1 MVSNQH
7 LEERNMRPW
16 SQLAAGTAMLMI
28 LGTSVTSAEVWIN
41 EIHYDNDGT
50 DTDEGVEIAGT
61 AGTDLSDYKIYAYN
75 GSTSNT
81 SAPEAL
87 SGTIG
92 DQAGGYGT
100 AWFDIELQNGAPD
113 GVALVKEIGSTTNV
127 IQFLS
132 YEGSF
137 EAVGGPAAGTTSTD
151 IGVDEQPVPADG
163 LSLQLVGDGSNY
175 IDFEWTGPANHTRGN
190 LNSGQTIDGVA
201 QPMPPTMALNPTG
214 ANKSV
219 ARGSELTFT
228 VTATEPNGDTIAL
241 TGLSLPA
248 GAVFTP
254 NPTNGVS
261 PLSNTFAWTPDT
273 EGNYSVRFT
282 AADVEGTTTQDVDIV
297 VKPAIPP
304 AEKVWINEIHYH
316 NDGDDTNEGVEVAG
330 RAGVA
335 LDDYSVVLYRDVGTV
350 YDTDSL
356 TGLTIDDEGD
366 GFGAVWLG
374 YPKNGLQ
381 QGPADGLALV
391 EMTDNE
397 TNVIQF
403 LSYEGALT
411 ATEGPA
417 AGLPSTDIA
426 VEEDGSEAPGLSLQ
440 LTGKGHAYNDFSWS
454 DPQAHSRGS
463 LNNGQSVV
471 PRPTLLIIR

>member
-1 MVSNQH
+1 
-7 LEERNMRPW
+7 MRPW

-28 LGTSVTSAEVWIN
+28 LGAGVTRAEVWIN
-41 EIHYDNDGT
+41 EIHYDNAST
-50 DTDEGVEIAGT
+50 DMDEGVEIAGT
-61 AGTDLSDYKIYAYN
+61 AGTDLSEYKIYAYN

-92 DQAGGYGT
+92 DQANGYG
-100 AWFDIELQNGAPD
+100 AIWFAIAGLQND
-113 GVALVKEIGSTTNV
+113 TEGVALVEETGSETNV

-151 IGVDEQPVPADG
+151 IVVDEQPAPAAG

-175 IDFEWTGPANHTRGN
+175 TDFAWTGPTHHTRGN
-190 LNSGQTIDGVA
+190 LNSGQTIDRVA

-248 GAVFTP
+248 GAVFAP
-254 NPTNGVS
+254 NPTHGVS
-261 PLSNTFAWTPDT
+261 PLSSTFAWTPDT

-282 AADVEGTTTQDVDIV
+282 ASDAQGTTTQDVDIV

-304 AEKVWINEIHYH
+304 AAKVWINEIHYD
-316 NDGDDTNEGVEVAG
+316 NDGNDTNEGVEVAG

-335 LDDYSVVLYRDVGTV
+335 LENYSVVLYNQAGTV
-350 YDTDSL
+350 YDTDAL
-356 TGLTIDDEGD
+356 TGLIIDDEGN

-374 YPKNGLQ
+374 YPEGGLQ
-381 QGPADGLALV
+381 QGPDDGLALV
-391 EMTDNE
+391 EVIDDE

-403 LSYEGALT
+403 LSYEGDLT

-417 AGLPSTDIA
+417 AGLPSTDIGKT
-426 VEEDGSEAPGLSLQ
+426 ETGSTPVGHSLQ
-440 LTGKGHAYNDFSWS
+440 LSGKGNVYDDFYWD
-454 DPQAHSRGS
+454 DPQVHSRGA
-463 LNNGQSVV
+463 LNSGQTLV
-471 PRPTLLIIR
+471 PPPTLLILR